1 MSIFITFLKTYDY
14 VGDKKIE
21 EAAKYHLYD
30 MRAAYRDLDIDGYAY
45 PTDIRDIENQCM
57 EDFKS
62 GANWAIQEFLKDLW
76 HPASEKPKFLG
87 KEVLID
93 MEVSNKQHSTVQIYM
108 EGQELPPTLE
118 SVRWIT
124 DWKSFIKG
132 NGKVNVKQ
140 WLYIDDLLPNQKGK

>member
-1 MSIFITFLKTYDY
+1 MIDE
-14 VGDKKIE
+14 KKIE
-21 EAAKYHLYD
+21 EAAQAIYKECFD
-30 MRAAYRDLDIDGYAY
+30 DEFVNRARKSA
-45 PTDIRDIENQCM
+45 
-57 EDFKS
+57 FKA